1 MNALYH
7 KICHVR
13 KPLSSPASC
22 APYSASVWWEI
33 KGEVLLFLLD
43 EIEQLPKKPQPVKE
57 LAIDGRVWFLYSP
70 YLQQPGTLRLFWD
83 DHCRPDP
90 VYMPAAPLCVSGHGG
105 SVLTRCRLLGPCLL
119 LGASLRLRSPLL
131 AQLAPHAGAA
141 EHREQ
146 VVEGAVWPGCLVR
159 CSCRGALRVG
169 ADSVSKPGMSST
181 IALSPEV
188 ELSRQGEQWPGDC
201 PVRFSYLLCSSHCV
215 VCV

>member
-1 MNALYH
+1 MDVSGFSTAHTCNSLGH
-7 KICHVR
+7 
-13 KPLSSPASC
+13 C
-22 APYSASVWWEI
+22 ACSGMTTAGQI
-33 KGEVLLFLLD
+33 LF
-43 EIEQLPKKPQPVKE
+43 I
-57 LAIDGRVWFLYSP
+57 W
-70 YLQQPGTLRLFWD
+70 
-83 DHCRPDP
+83 
-90 VYMPAAPLCVSGHGG
+90 PAAPLCVSGHGG